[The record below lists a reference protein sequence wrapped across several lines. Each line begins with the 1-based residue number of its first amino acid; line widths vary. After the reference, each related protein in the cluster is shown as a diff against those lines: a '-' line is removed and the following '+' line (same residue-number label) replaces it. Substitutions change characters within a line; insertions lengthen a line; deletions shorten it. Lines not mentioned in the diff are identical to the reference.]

1 MTQPSTSFEVETDC
15 AAREERGILEGRE
28 CGMRYH
34 PALRPCFAR
43 HFGPG
48 PRM

>member
-1 MTQPSTSFEVETDC
+1 MFAAFIRLPMFPGAFCRAAYLADRKC
-15 AAREERGILEGRE
+15 AVL
-28 CGMRYH
+28 YH
-34 PALRPCFAR
+34 PAPRPCFAR